1 MSDPTWDTSKEN
13 FQPLKKGRDP
23 RRMDE
28 ATNMRQGERV
38 SKIQDER
45 RCVRHGNVRTPGTV
59 VLLFFESDWSCFFFV
74 LTTSLRSIS
83 SLQPPQQQRL
93 LGCHRQV

>member
-28 ATNMRQGERV
+28 ANNTRHSERAL
-38 SKIQDER
+38 KIQDER
-45 RCVRHGNVRTPGTV
+45 RCVPPPRDAWCMQGRKTKNIKK
-59 VLLFFESDWSCFFFV
+59 SDWSIFV
-74 LTTSLRSIS
+74 
-83 SLQPPQQQRL
+83 
-93 LGCHRQV
+93 